1 MIRKSIVF
9 VTCLFTLATSPA
21 HATIFGSLRGIVHD
35 PHHRPVSGAMVMLRS
50 QTSDWEKT
58 ATTDNNGEFQFN
70 ALPLGEYSIVVV
82 APGFSQASQK
92 LVVQSGT
99 EPVLHLELRIA
110 AQNENVTVS
119 AAPEAAP
126 TDSATPT
133 TLVDRAEIAQ
143 TPGAARSNSN
153 RDLRR
158 FVLDR
163 VEPMRITGRVFKQ
176 AIARTQAALER
187 GHAARMLRIDCEH

>member
-1 MIRKSIVF
+1 MPRCAGARPRLAAPQRKTQEENMIRKLTVSVIFAVAAIS
-9 VTCLFTLATSPA
+9 VQ
-21 HATIFGSLRGIVHD
+21 ATIFGSLRGIVHD

-50 QTSDWEKT
+50 QTSDWQKT

-82 APGFSQASQK
+82 APGFSQESKK

-99 EPVLHLELRIA
+99 EPVLHLELRVA
-110 AQNENVTVS
+110 APNENVTVS
-119 AAPEAAP
+119 AAPDAAP

-143 TPGAARSNSN
+143 TP
-153 RDLRR
+153 
-158 FVLDR
+158 
-163 VEPMRITGRVFKQ
+163 
-176 AIARTQAALER
+176 
-187 GHAARMLRIDCEH
+187 

>member
-1 MIRKSIVF
+1 MIRKLIIQAIF
-9 VTCLFTLATSPA
+9 AFALAGAPA
-21 HATIFGSLRGIVHD
+21 HATTFGSARGIVHD

-70 ALPLGEYSIVVV
+70 ALPLGEYSITVA

-110 AQNENVTVS
+110 TPNENVT
-119 AAPEAAP
+119 
-126 TDSATPT
+126 
-133 TLVDRAEIAQ
+133 
-143 TPGAARSNSN
+143 
-153 RDLRR
+153 
-158 FVLDR
+158 
-163 VEPMRITGRVFKQ
+163 
-176 AIARTQAALER
+176 
-187 GHAARMLRIDCEH
+187 